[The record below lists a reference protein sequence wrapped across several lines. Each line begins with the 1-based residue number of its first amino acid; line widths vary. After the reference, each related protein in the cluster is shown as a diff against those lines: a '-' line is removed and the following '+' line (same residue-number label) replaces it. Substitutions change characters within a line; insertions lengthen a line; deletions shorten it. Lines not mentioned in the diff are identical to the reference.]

1 MIRAIVRNAN
11 RSAGAGL
18 AVHGVP
24 LTGNDLRLSPSYD
37 AGIQRGMAQF
47 GSASALGAEGPRFKS
62 GYPDQTPAA
71 GLIRGS
77 YDEGRR

>member
-1 MIRAIVRNAN
+1 
-11 RSAGAGL
+11 
-18 AVHGVP
+18 
-24 LTGNDLRLSPSYD
+24 
-37 AGIQRGMAQF
+37 MAQF